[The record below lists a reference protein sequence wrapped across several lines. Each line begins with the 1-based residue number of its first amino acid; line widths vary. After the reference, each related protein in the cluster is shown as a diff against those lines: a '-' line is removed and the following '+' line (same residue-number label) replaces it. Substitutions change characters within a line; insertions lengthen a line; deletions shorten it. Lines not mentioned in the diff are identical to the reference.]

1 MLLSKN
7 LNNPSL
13 EKMQSETSSL
23 SNYEIQRV
31 LGQGS
36 SGTVYLAL
44 DKKFQRQVALKEVKI
59 KDQMNSKAYKDVI
72 NEVEVMKKIKHPNII
87 KLYDSFIDS

>member
-1 MLLSKN
+1 M
-7 LNNPSL
+7 
-13 EKMQSETSSL
+13 
-23 SNYEIQRV
+23 
-31 LGQGS
+31 
-36 SGTVYLAL
+36 YLAL